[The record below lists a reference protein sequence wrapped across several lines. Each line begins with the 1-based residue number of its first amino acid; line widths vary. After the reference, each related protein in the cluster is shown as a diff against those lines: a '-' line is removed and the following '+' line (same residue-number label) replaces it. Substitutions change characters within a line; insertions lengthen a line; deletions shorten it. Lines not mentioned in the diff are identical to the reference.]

1 MLKRFLQSFGLA
13 FQNIRSNFFHT
24 FLSVLGVIIGVGALV
39 SILSLIDGME
49 KYARE
54 QINSTTDLN
63 AISVSTNSF
72 KTVNG
77 IRLRK
82 DSITYFKKEDVL
94 AVRSRLS
101 KPAKSYLYYRAA
113 GEIQLEGDTIQ
124 SAVHGIGVVGLRVD
138 SVIAGVMLEDHVWL
152 EAKPS
157 VVITHALAELLS
169 PGRPAASLLHRK
181 LKFGNYL
188 LVIEAVVSIK
198 NVKDP
203 ELFYPFG
210 LLSAQELESNPP
222 QLVIE
227 AENVVDVQLLKEDL
241 EKYLSNAFS
250 TQQDFS
256 VSTNQFR
263 VEQAARGIALFRIIM
278 GLIVGISVVVGGVG
292 VMNVLLIS
300 VTERTAE
307 IGIRKAMGATR
318 KDIAMLFLSESI
330 AVSTFGSLLGT
341 IFGILFTMAAVPI
354 VKIVIKI
361 PFQAEYTPN
370 TLLLISVLAVIV
382 GVVFGT
388 YPALRASRLNPVEA
402 IRHE

>member
-94 AVRSRLS
+94 ALRSRLS

-124 SAVHGIGVVGLRVD
+124 SAVHGTGVVGLRVD

-203 ELFYPFG
+203 ELFYPFR

-227 AENVVDVQLLKEDL
+227 AENVVDVPLLKEDL

-250 TQQDFS
+250 TQHDFS
-256 VSTNQFR
+256 VTTNQFR

>member
-94 AVRSRLS
+94 ALRSRLS

-250 TQQDFS
+250 TQHDFS

>member
-49 KYARE
+49 KYARD
-54 QINSTTDLN
+54 QISSTTNLN

-72 KTVNG
+72 RTVNG

-82 DSITYFKKEDVL
+82 DSITYIKKEDIL
-94 AVRSRLS
+94 AIRSRLS
-101 KPAKSYLYYRAA
+101 KPAKSYLYYRAV

-124 SAVHGIGVVGLRVD
+124 SAVHGTGVIGLRVD
-138 SVIAGVMLEDHVWL
+138 SVIAGFMLEDHVWL

-157 VVITHALAELLS
+157 VVITSKLAQLLS
-169 PGRPAASLLHRK
+169 PGRPVATLLHRK

-227 AENVVDVQLLKEDL
+227 AENVVDIPTLKEDL
-241 EKYLSNAFS
+241 EKYLRNAFS
-250 TQQDFS
+250 TEHDFN

-263 VEQAARGIALFRIIM
+263 VEQAVQGIALFRVIM

-318 KDIAMLFLSESI
+318 KDIAMLFLAESI

-354 VKIVIKI
+354 VKVVIKI
-361 PFQAEYTPN
+361 PFQAEYTAN

-382 GVVFGT
+382 GAVFGT